1 MRFLMSLVLSLSVVA
16 VFGCGDKD
24 VAIPQPT
31 TDSVAGLIKPKLEMI
46 AETGDREL
54 VGDLKSYI
62 QEDLAGV
69 DQAKSDALMKDYN
82 ELAGMAGAAQIK
94 AKAKE
99 MLGKL

>member
-1 MRFLMSLVLSLSVVA
+1 MRFLMSLALSLSVVA

-24 VAIPQPT
+24 VAIPQTT
-31 TDSVAGLIKPKLEMI
+31 TDSVAGLIKPILEKI
-46 AETGDREL
+46 VETGDREL
-54 VGDLKSYI
+54 VNDLKSYI

-82 ELAGMAGAAQIK
+82 ELAGMSGAAQIK